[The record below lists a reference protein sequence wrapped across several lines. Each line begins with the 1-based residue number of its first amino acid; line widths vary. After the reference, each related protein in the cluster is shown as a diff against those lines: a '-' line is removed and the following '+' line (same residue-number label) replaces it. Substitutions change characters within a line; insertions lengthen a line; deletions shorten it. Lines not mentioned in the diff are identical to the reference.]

1 VKVKVSNDR
10 NGGSKNTISVQL
22 HGATRSTQWAVLGGA
37 WIRGEART
45 VTITGLREVGKVVRV
60 SVTSSGKDGLMLDQL
75 LVEHNEVIVKKAATS
90 SAAAAAAAAAKATPE
105 IKVGSPVTVK
115 TGKYQGCPGTV
126 DKFSTTT
133 EKPYVCRDCTA
144 TAKSGIS
151 CCGSSK
157 RTQCY
162 YYTDAQITVNAPATP
177 EIKVGSSVT
186 VKTGKY
192 QDCPGTIDKFS
203 TTTEKPYVCR
213 DCTAT
218 AKSGISC
225 CGSSKGTQCYYYTDA
240 QITANASP
248 STVEAEAVVLGQGP
262 KHSDLFAFDSYLMC
276 KGSKRANTWSCT
288 TSLERMFPQA
298 PGTDA
303 NGGCP
308 VCPQKGQ
315 PGWQGDAPI
324 LGTDFTELIAAAQPS
339 GNGGSPAVTSA
350 LAGRVVG
357 PVTFKFGRLWVDP
370 TRRGAVRFEYTTRK
384 DCGCLNRH
392 GSFSLAPASAFPV
405 AAEKARDMQ
414 QTNGRAYPKYCLS
427 PPRGGKPWS
436 TEGLLS
442 AQIKDQCSSQIAYD
456 RGHMIPAN
464 HWDFD
469 AGTLHIPMHALYRP
483 ACPYSTCYQLRLAN
497 SLNTLSVYTRTL
509 FFKLICYWLIL
520 EYTSTTQLSHSTHRP
535 LPPSLLLLQSLS
547 RRATTW

>member
-1 VKVKVSNDR
+1 MSADARVGDDDVRLIRCLTCDASRHPSYAVKVKVSNDR

-22 HGATRSTQWAVLGGA
+22 HGATRSTQWAVLGGG
-37 WIRGEART
+37 WIQGEART
-45 VTITGLREVGKVVRV
+45 VTIAGLREVGKVIRV

-75 LVEHNEVIVKKAATS
+75 LVEHSEVIVKKAATS
-90 SAAAAAAAAAKATPE
+90 SAAVAAAAAAKATPE
-105 IKVGSPVTVK
+105 IKVGSSVTVK

-162 YYTDAQITVNAPATP
+162 YYTDAQITVNAPAAP
-177 EIKVGSSVT
+177 
-186 VKTGKY
+186 
-192 QDCPGTIDKFS
+192 P
-203 TTTEKPYVCR
+203 
-213 DCTAT
+213 
-218 AKSGISC
+218 
-225 CGSSKGTQCYYYTDA
+225 
-240 QITANASP
+240 P
-248 STVEAEAVVLGQGP
+248 STVEAEAVVVGQGP

-288 TSLERMFPQA
+288 TSLLRMFPQA

-308 VCPQKGQ
+308 VCPKKGQ

-324 LGTDFTELIAAAQPS
+324 LGTNFTELLAAAQPS
-339 GNGGSPAVTSA
+339 RNGGSSAAVVDLPDQSPSSSA

-370 TRRGAVRFEYTTRK
+370 IRRGAVRFEYTTRK

-427 PPRGGKPWS
+427 PSRGKKPWS
-436 TEGLLS
+436 TEGLLT
-442 AQIKDQCSSQIAYD
+442 AQIKDQCEEIIAYD

-469 AGTLHIPMHALYRP
+469 AGTLHTLVRALYCP
-483 ACPYSTCYQLRLAN
+483 ACPPYSTCYQLRK
-497 SLNTLSVYTRTL
+497 TRTL
-509 FFKLICYWLIL
+509 FATGSY
-520 EYTSTTQLSHSTHRP
+520 TTQLSHSTHRP
-535 LPPSLLLLQSLS
+535 ITPLRALVLSVSPPLPPPSFPSLSLPLSLSLLPLQLLS